1 MALLDESLSLRILNA
16 TVNYM
21 SGMERLSVRTN
32 VSESAQNFLGE
43 DMEGIGEDMGGRG
56 VLLNKDPLTE
66 NRSASVVKAPL
77 DETWWEKYQGNLG
90 LFDPKM
96 KNFKTEEEYDAWIGS
111 TGKDGMDT
119 FSNGAHPGR
128 GY

>member
-1 MALLDESLSLRILNA
+1 
-16 TVNYM
+16 
-21 SGMERLSVRTN
+21 
-32 VSESAQNFLGE
+32 
-43 DMEGIGEDMGGRG
+43 MEGIGEDMGGRG
-56 VLLNKDPLTE
+56 VLLNKDPSTE

-111 TGKDGMDT
+111 TVARRDSIRLDNTTKEAIRRKEDWKKTWEWVKG
-119 FSNGAHPGR
+119 SNTRATGTRSIYG
-128 GY
+128 GVN